1 MQWFPG
7 HMAKAKNEIIEKLK
21 LVDIVYELVDA
32 RIPFSSQNPMIND
45 ILKSKD
51 KLIIITKSMMADD
64 YMTKKWQS
72 YFKSQNISSIII
84 DSITGF
90 NVSKIV
96 SLSKQVLETKLEK
109 ERSRG
114 IKERAIRA
122 MVIGIPNVGKS
133 TLINRLVNRKVTNVG
148 NKPGVTKAQ
157 QWIRINKDLELLDT
171 PGVLWPKFEDPKVG
185 MHLGLTGAIKDEILH
200 KDDMILYLLDFL
212 KKYYPNILQSKYE
225 VSIIEDNIE
234 IINQIAKNR
243 GLFKNGFEVVTDAIL
258 NDFKNARL
266 GRITLDRLEDE

>member
-21 LVDIVYELVDA
+21 HVDIVYELVDA

-243 GLFKNGFEVVTDAIL
+243 GFFKNGFEVVTDAIL

>member
-7 HMAKAKNEIIEKLK
+7 HMAKAKNEIVEKLK

-32 RIPFSSQNPMIND
+32 RIPYSSQNPMISD
-45 ILKSKD
+45 ILKNKE
-51 KLIIITKSMMADD
+51 KLIIITKFSMADD
-64 YMTKKWQS
+64 YMTKKWQNH
-72 YFKSQNISSIII
+72 FKSQNIASIII
-84 DSITGF
+84 DSLTGF
-90 NVSKIV
+90 NVSRIV
-96 SLSKQVLETKLEK
+96 AMSKTVLEAKLAK

-157 QWIRINKDLELLDT
+157 QWIRINKDLDLLDT

-200 KDDMILYLLDFL
+200 KEDMIFYLLDFL
-212 KKYYPNILQSKYE
+212 KKYYPNLLESKYE
-225 VSIIEDNIE
+225 VSISLDNIDM
-234 IINQIAKNR
+234 INKIASNR
-243 GLFKNGFEVVTDAIL
+243 GIYKNAFEVVTDTIL
-258 NDFKNARL
+258 NDFKNARI
-266 GRITLDRLEDE
+266 GRITLDRLENE